1 MKLTILVIIIIF
13 SKVGWINL
21 AKAAN
26 LAAIR
31 RLLETNEYL
40 RCDLSKANLSNAKYK
55 GTG

>member
-13 SKVGWINL
+13 PKVGWINL